1 MKKILVIDDE
11 KSVRLMFGGMLKKLG
26 FETEAAENAERAFA
40 LWRQQHFDAAFCDLR
55 LPDKSGI
62 EVVREL
68 RAQGFDGALLVITA
82 YGTIE
87 TAVQAIQ
94 AGADDFLTK
103 PLSGLEQLQT
113 VLNKALERRKLLR
126 RVQAEKYREGVPE
139 FVGVDPLSKNLLEK
153 IKLVAQVDTT
163 VLLTGETGTGKEVVA
178 RFLHAC
184 SQRRDEAFLAVNCA
198 ALTESLLESQ
208 LFGHEKGAFT
218 GAQQSYPGLLR
229 LADGGTLFLD
239 EIGELPLSL
248 QAKLLRVLQE
258 RVVMPVGGVKEIK
271 IDVRLVAATNR
282 DLAQEVIAGRFRAD
296 LYYRLNV
303 VQLSIPPLRER
314 KGDILPL
321 LQHFCARQAAKLGK
335 PTPEFDEE
343 LEARALAYYWPGN
356 VRELANVAER
366 SMLFWDGRQE
376 TFDLDLPGLPETG
389 ESEVNLYRLERKA
402 IERALILAG
411 GNRKKAAAL
420 LGISLRTLYYKMQNY
435 CIK

>member
-11 KSVRLMFGGMLKKLG
+11 KSVRLMLGGMLKKLG

-40 LWRQQHFDAAFCDLR
+40 LWRQQHFDAVFCDLR
-55 LPDKSGI
+55 LPDKNGI

-103 PLSGLEQLQT
+103 PLSGPEQLQT

-126 RVQAEKYREGVPE
+126 RVQAEKYRDGVPE
-139 FVGVDPLSKNLLEK
+139 FIGVDPLSRNLLEK
-153 IKLVAQVDTT
+153 IKVVAQVDTT

-178 RFLHAC
+178 RLLHAF
-184 SQRRDEAFLAVNCA
+184 SQRRDEPFLAVNCA

-258 RVVMPVGGVKEIK
+258 RVVMPVGGVKEIR

-282 DLAQEVIAGRFRAD
+282 DLAQEVAAGRFRAD

-303 VQLSIPPLRER
+303 VQLTIPPLRER

-321 LQHFCARQAAKLGK
+321 LQHFCVRQAAKLGK
-335 PTPEFDEE
+335 PKPEFDEE
-343 LEARALAYYWPGN
+343 LEARALAYSWPGN

-376 TFDLDLPGLPETG
+376 TFDLDLPVLPETG

-402 IERALILAG
+402 IERALVLAG

>member
-11 KSVRLMFGGMLKKLG
+11 KSVRLMLGGMLKKLG

-40 LWRQQHFDAAFCDLR
+40 LWRQQHFDAVFCDLR
-55 LPDKSGI
+55 LPDKNGI

-103 PLSGLEQLQT
+103 PLSGPEQLQT

-126 RVQAEKYREGVPE
+126 RVQAEKYRDGVPE
-139 FVGVDPLSKNLLEK
+139 FIGVDPLSRNLLEK
-153 IKLVAQVDTT
+153 IKVVAQVDTT

-178 RFLHAC
+178 RLLHAF
-184 SQRRDEAFLAVNCA
+184 SQRRDEPFLAVNCA

-258 RVVMPVGGVKEIK
+258 RVVMPVGGVKEIR

-282 DLAQEVIAGRFRAD
+282 DLAQEVAAGRFRAD

-303 VQLSIPPLRER
+303 VQLTIPPLRER

-335 PTPEFDEE
+335 PKPEFDEE
-343 LEARALAYYWPGN
+343 LEARALAYSWPGN

-376 TFDLDLPGLPETG
+376 TFDLDLPVLPETG

-402 IERALILAG
+402 IERALVLAG